1 MAKRPKNETILII
14 EDEIDIRIFASS
26 VLELE
31 GYRVL
36 QAETGA
42 EGLKLLLETQV
53 HLVLI
58 DLRLPDIHGWEI
70 LEQAKSDPA
79 TSAIPVIIFTASAGG
94 PQYDHALALGAADL
108 LTKPLSASDLRNAVA
123 RNLKLQR

>member
-36 QAETGA
+36 QAGTGA

-79 TSAIPVIIFTASAGG
+79 TSAIPVIIFTASAGE
-94 PQYDHALALGAADL
+94 PQYDHALALGAADY